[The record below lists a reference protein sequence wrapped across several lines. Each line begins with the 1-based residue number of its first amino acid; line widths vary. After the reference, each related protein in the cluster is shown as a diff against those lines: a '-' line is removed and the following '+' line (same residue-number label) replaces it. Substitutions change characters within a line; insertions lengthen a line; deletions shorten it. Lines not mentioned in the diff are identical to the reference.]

1 MLRQTKIYFSEINTK
16 YVSENKKFWQTVR
29 PYFSDKSAKWRT
41 KGTCVFTY
49 PMCLTSPTCKNFD
62 VLYVPFVSY
71 VPNIWRTL
79 RHLRAKN
86 IWHALRTL
94 RTVRAKNVG
103 MLYVPYVSKI
113 LASPTCQKFTGVT
126 YASYLPKILANR
138 TWHMWLKYRHFSWNL
153 SIFTVEELNCYH
165 YSI

>member
-1 MLRQTKIYFSEINTK
+1 MYLK
-16 YVSENKKFWQTVR
+16 VR
-29 PYFSDKSAKWRT
+29 SSGKLLDRISLTSLLNDEPKVPACS
-41 KGTCVFTY
+41 TY
-49 PMCLTSPTCKNFD
+49 PMCLTSPMRKNFD
-62 VLYVPFVSY
+62 VLYVLFVSY

-94 RTVRAKNVG
+94 RTLRAKNVG
-103 MLYVPYVSKI
+103 MLYVPYMSKI
-113 LASPTCQKFTGVT
+113 LASSTCQKFTVVT

-138 TWHMWLKYRHFSWNL
+138 TWHMCLKYRHFSWNL

-165 YSI
+165 YSV

>member
-1 MLRQTKIYFSEINTK
+1 MTYQRYLRVYVPYVP
-16 YVSENKKFWQTVR
+16 YVSNVQKFWRALRAFCVLR
-29 PYFSDKSAKWRT
+29 AKHLA
-41 KGTCVFTY
+41 Y
-49 PMCLTSPTCKNFD
+49 PTSPTCQKHLACSTYFT
-62 VLYVPFVSY
+62 Y
-71 VPNIWRTL
+71 RTCQ
-79 RHLRAKN
+79 KCC
-86 IWHALRTL
+86 
-94 RTVRAKNVG
+94 